1 MRRISRAGLVLGPFN
16 VIIVHF
22 RETICAKACSG
33 AFAVP
38 RRNINGVTALCFY
51 PKQERIIAM
60 ASTFED
66 NETMEWPRDG
76 GMTRGQIGMTL
87 GAVGAGIIIGLATS
101 LGRKVAVQAATGGMN
116 RDWDE
121 VLQLEHRAVEQLFAK
136 MLETDSRET
145 GKRTALLA
153 KIKHALMKHA
163 IEEENAIY
171 PALQRI
177 DAQDSEDEL
186 FSDHADI
193 KKMLYDL
200 DRMDKADAVFLNR
213 IMELQA
219 LIERHVQEEEG
230 DLFPRLK
237 RSMTAE
243 ETKLANSRVW
253 REGMKLA

>member
-1 MRRISRAGLVLGPFN
+1 
-16 VIIVHF
+16 
-22 RETICAKACSG
+22 
-33 AFAVP
+33 
-38 RRNINGVTALCFY
+38 
-51 PKQERIIAM
+51 M
-60 ASTFED
+60 ASQAED
-66 NETMEWPRDG
+66 HETMEWPASG

-101 LGRKVAVQAATGGMN
+101 LGRKVAVQAASGGMN

-121 VLQLEHRAVEQLFAK
+121 VLQLEHRAVEELFDRI
-136 MLETDSRET
+136 LQTDDSDT

-177 DAQDSEDEL
+177 DAQDAEDEL
-186 FSDHADI
+186 FSDHAEI
-193 KKMLYDL
+193 KKALYDL
-200 DRMDKADAVFLNR
+200 DRMDKSDAVFLTR
-213 IMELQA
+213 IMELRTM
-219 LIERHVQEEEG
+219 IERHVQEEEG

-237 RSMTAE
+237 RAMTAE
-243 ETKLANSRVW
+243 ETKLANARVW

>member
-1 MRRISRAGLVLGPFN
+1 
-16 VIIVHF
+16 
-22 RETICAKACSG
+22 
-33 AFAVP
+33 
-38 RRNINGVTALCFY
+38 
-51 PKQERIIAM
+51 M
-60 ASTFED
+60 ASTVEED
-66 NETMEWPRDG
+66 DTRYWSTEG
-76 GMTRGQIGMTL
+76 GMSRSQLGMTL

-101 LGRKVAVQAATGGMN
+101 LGRKVAVQASTGLN

-121 VLQLEHRAVEQLFAK
+121 VLQLEHRAVEALFQK
-136 MLETDSRET
+136 ILETDDRDT

-177 DAQDSEDEL
+177 DAQNSEDEL

-193 KKMLYDL
+193 KKALYDL
-200 DRMDKADAVFLNR
+200 DRMDKADAVFLTR
-213 IMELQA
+213 IRDLQS
-219 LIERHVQEEEG
+219 LIDSHVQMEEG

-237 RSMTAE
+237 KSMSAE

>member
-1 MRRISRAGLVLGPFN
+1 
-16 VIIVHF
+16 
-22 RETICAKACSG
+22 
-33 AFAVP
+33 
-38 RRNINGVTALCFY
+38 
-51 PKQERIIAM
+51 M
-60 ASTFED
+60 ASTVEQD
-66 NETMEWPRDG
+66 DTMEWPAIG
-76 GMTRGQIGMTL
+76 SLTRGQIGMTL

-101 LGRKVAVQAATGGMN
+101 LGRKVAVQAAGGGMN

-121 VLQLEHRAVEQLFAK
+121 VLQLEHRAVEELFQK
-136 MLETDSRET
+136 MLETEDQET

-177 DAQDSEDEL
+177 DAQDSEDDL
-186 FSDHADI
+186 FGDHADI
-193 KKMLYDL
+193 KKALYDL
-200 DRMDKADAVFLNR
+200 DRMDKSDAVFLSR
-213 IMELQA
+213 ITDLQS

-230 DLFPRLK
+230 NLFPRLK

-253 REGMKLA
+253 REGLKLA

>member
-1 MRRISRAGLVLGPFN
+1 
-16 VIIVHF
+16 
-22 RETICAKACSG
+22 
-33 AFAVP
+33 
-38 RRNINGVTALCFY
+38 
-51 PKQERIIAM
+51 M
-60 ASTFED
+60 ASKVEED
-66 NETMEWPRDG
+66 DTRYSSSEG
-76 GMTRGQIGMTL
+76 GMSRSQLGMTL

-101 LGRKVAVQAATGGMN
+101 LGRKVAVQASTGLN

-121 VLQLEHRAVEQLFAK
+121 VLQLEHRAVEALFQK
-136 MLETDSRET
+136 ILETDDRDT

-177 DAQDSEDEL
+177 DAQNSEDEL

-193 KKMLYDL
+193 KKALYDL
-200 DRMDKADAVFLNR
+200 DRMDKADTVFLTR
-213 IMELQA
+213 IRDLQS
-219 LIERHVQEEEG
+219 LIDSHVQMEEG

-237 RSMTAE
+237 KSMSAE
-243 ETKLANSRVW
+243 ETKFANSRVW

>member
-1 MRRISRAGLVLGPFN
+1 
-16 VIIVHF
+16 
-22 RETICAKACSG
+22 
-33 AFAVP
+33 
-38 RRNINGVTALCFY
+38 
-51 PKQERIIAM
+51 M
-60 ASTFED
+60 ASTVEED
-66 NETMEWPRDG
+66 DTRYWSSEG
-76 GMTRGQIGMTL
+76 GMSRSQLGMTL

-101 LGRKVAVQAATGGMN
+101 LGRKVAVQASTGLN

-121 VLQLEHRAVEQLFAK
+121 VLQLEHRAVEALFQK
-136 MLETDSRET
+136 ILDTDDRDT

-177 DAQDSEDEL
+177 DAQNAEDEL

-193 KKMLYDL
+193 KKALYDL
-200 DRMDKADAVFLNR
+200 DRMDKADAVFLTR
-213 IMELQA
+213 IRDLQS
-219 LIERHVQEEEG
+219 LIDSHVQMEEG

-237 RSMTAE
+237 KSMSAE

>member
-1 MRRISRAGLVLGPFN
+1 
-16 VIIVHF
+16 
-22 RETICAKACSG
+22 
-33 AFAVP
+33 
-38 RRNINGVTALCFY
+38 
-51 PKQERIIAM
+51 M
-60 ASTFED
+60 ATTVE
-66 NETMEWPRDG
+66 EHEAMEWPGNG
-76 GMTRGQIGMTL
+76 GMTRSQIGMTL

-101 LGRKVAVQAATGGMN
+101 LGRKVAVQAATGGIN

-121 VLQLEHRAVEQLFAK
+121 ILQLEHRAVEELFQK
-136 MLETDSRET
+136 MLETDDRDT

-186 FSDHADI
+186 FSEHAEI
-193 KKMLYDL
+193 KKALYDL
-200 DRMDKADAVFLNR
+200 DRMDKADAVFLSR
-213 IMELQA
+213 IINLQT

-237 RSMTAE
+237 RAMTAE
-243 ETKLANSRVW
+243 EIKLANSRVW
-253 REGMKLA
+253 REGLKLA

>member
-1 MRRISRAGLVLGPFN
+1 
-16 VIIVHF
+16 
-22 RETICAKACSG
+22 
-33 AFAVP
+33 
-38 RRNINGVTALCFY
+38 
-51 PKQERIIAM
+51 M
-60 ASTFED
+60 ASTYDEH
-66 NETMEWPRDG
+66 ETMEWPANGD
-76 GMTRGQIGMTL
+76 MTRGQIGMTL

-101 LGRKVAVQAATGGMN
+101 LGRKVAVQAATGGIN

-121 VLQLEHRAVEQLFAK
+121 VLQLEHRAVEELFRK
-136 MLETDSRET
+136 ILETDDREI

-177 DAQDSEDEL
+177 DAQNSEDEL

-193 KKMLYDL
+193 KKALYDL
-200 DRMDKADAVFLNR
+200 DRMDKADAVFLSR
-213 IMELQA
+213 IMDLQS

-230 DLFPRLK
+230 NLFPRLK

-243 ETKLANSRVW
+243 ETKLANSKVW
-253 REGMKLA
+253 REGLKLA

>member
-1 MRRISRAGLVLGPFN
+1 
-16 VIIVHF
+16 
-22 RETICAKACSG
+22 
-33 AFAVP
+33 
-38 RRNINGVTALCFY
+38 
-51 PKQERIIAM
+51 M
-60 ASTFED
+60 ASTVEED
-66 NETMEWPRDG
+66 DTRYWSSEG
-76 GMTRGQIGMTL
+76 GMTRSQLGMTL

-101 LGRKVAVQAATGGMN
+101 LGRKVAVQASTGLN

-121 VLQLEHRAVEQLFAK
+121 VLQLEHRAVEALFQK
-136 MLETDSRET
+136 ILETDDRDT

-163 IEEENAIY
+163 LEEENAIY

-177 DAQDSEDEL
+177 DAQNSEDEL

-193 KKMLYDL
+193 KKALYDL
-200 DRMDKADAVFLNR
+200 DRMDKADAVFLTR
-213 IMELQA
+213 IRDLQS
-219 LIERHVQEEEG
+219 LIDSHVQMEEG

-237 RSMTAE
+237 KSMSAE